1 MTAHGFDWRPVLR
14 RALAAEAGGPLLVW
28 VEGTAGAGKS
38 HLLRELGALPRPAD
52 ATLVEWW
59 CGVPGARP
67 AEDRPEVDRPAEDR
81 PEQDRSEGGRPAEGR
96 RQGPVLLLV
105 DDLHRADEDERGR
118 LRRLLE
124 GAWPGLAAV
133 VTYRPEE
140 LLTPGLPLGAPAA
153 RYPSGLTVLRQ
164 RLVAWDEERV
174 RRAVELAL
182 GDRCPPEV
190 AGRLLERSGGV
201 PQVVVDL
208 LAVLRERP
216 GEECTAGRVDS
227 AGVPVRLAELV
238 LGRTSALSAAQR
250 PVVWAAAVLGEPAG
264 RDELIAV
271 SGLGPVEGRSALL
284 AALTG
289 AALAEPAEGSYGF
302 HAPLAASAVHAAV
315 PGPLRQE
322 LHQRAADVLTG
333 RQPVPWAAVAR
344 HRRAAGQVGGWL
356 RAVERAALAAAD
368 AGRHQ
373 QAIGL
378 LEEALA
384 SALVP
389 PQTRA
394 RLAPL
399 LARSAVLALRSDQTV
414 EVLTQIVRDPTLPAT
429 VRGELR
435 LDLGLMLCNQV
446 GRVAAG
452 WQELETAATELRAVR
467 PDLAARAMSALAM
480 PYWPGPAIDVHRGWL
495 RKAVAATADSGDE
508 AALAT
513 AAVARASLAMSCGD
527 RDAWE
532 LVAALPTDS
541 PVPGCRRHAARG
553 LCNAADAAV
562 WLGFYERARDL
573 LAEGLDLSAT
583 SGAPYS
589 EHTALGTSLLLAWW
603 TGRWAGLAE
612 RCERLVTTTADMP
625 FIASDARVVR
635 GLLAFAE
642 GDWGAALSWLSGQGA
657 IAPESMPTALAA
669 TASGALVRLALA
681 RQDLAGAAEQARK
694 AWSEVAGKGVWV
706 WAAELAPWAVE
717 ATARAGDVP
726 AARAMVRDFGQGIED
741 RDVPAARASLTWS
754 RAVLAEL
761 EDRQQEAA
769 ALYGEA
775 AAAYRALSRPYAGAL
790 TAEGAARCLLAGSAR
805 PAGGAS
811 GVAATPGTPPER
823 SPGAPEPE
831 RDGDPA
837 YGATAQL
844 VAALDS
850 CTQQFG
856 DLGATWDAARVRALL
871 RTQQPARKGRPPG
884 RPSHADELSPRE
896 SEVAQLA
903 ASGLTNRE
911 IAATLH
917 LSSRT
922 VEQHV
927 ARAMRKTGALSRHDL
942 ARHT

>member
-1 MTAHGFDWRPVLR
+1 MTATHGFDRRSLLR
-14 RALAAEAGGPLLVW
+14 RALAADAGGPVLVW

-38 HLLRELGALPRPAD
+38 HLLGELGALAGTAD
-52 ATLVEWW
+52 AALVEWC
-59 CGVPGARP
+59 CGAPGARP
-67 AEDRPEVDRPAEDR
+67 EEGPPV
-81 PEQDRSEGGRPAEGR
+81 GGRRE
-96 RQGPVLLLV
+96 GPVLLLV
-105 DDLHRADEDERGR
+105 DDLHRADEDERAR

-133 VTYRPEE
+133 VSYRPEE
-140 LLTPGLPLGAPAA
+140 LLHPGLPLGPPAV
-153 RYPSGLTVLRQ
+153 RYPAGATVLRH
-164 RLVAWDEERV
+164 RLVAWDEEHV
-174 RRAVELAL
+174 RRAAEEAL
-182 GDRCPPEV
+182 GGRCTPEA

-201 PQVVVDL
+201 PRVVVDL

-216 GEECTAGRVDS
+216 GEACTAGDVDA

-238 LGRTSALSAAQR
+238 LGRTSALPAARR
-250 PVVWAAAVLGEPAG
+250 PIVWAAAVLGEPAG
-264 RDELIAV
+264 RDELVAV
-271 SGLGPVEGRSALL
+271 SGLGPGPGRSALL
-284 AALTG
+284 AALAG
-289 AALAEPAEGSYGF
+289 AALAELDEGSYGF
-302 HAPLAASAVHAAV
+302 PVPLAAPAVRGAV

-322 LHQRAADVLTG
+322 LHRRAADVLTG

-368 AGRHQ
+368 AGRNQ
-373 QAIGL
+373 EAIGL

-384 SALVP
+384 APLVP
-389 PQTRA
+389 PRTRA

-414 EVLTQIVRDPTLPAT
+414 EVLTQIVRDPGLPAT

-452 WQELETAATELRAVR
+452 WQELETAAVELRDLR

-495 RKAVAATADSGDE
+495 RKAVAATAGSGDA

-532 LVAALPTDS
+532 LVAALPTGS
-541 PVPGCRRHAARG
+541 PDPVCRRHAARG

-657 IAPESMPTALAA
+657 IEPRSMPTALAA

-681 RQDLAGAAEQARK
+681 RQDPATAAEQARR
-694 AWSEVAGKGVWV
+694 AWSDVAGKGVWV

-717 ATARAGDVP
+717 ATARAGDLP
-726 AARAMVRDFGQGIED
+726 AARAMVRDFAQGIED

-769 ALYGEA
+769 DLYEEA
-775 AAAYRALSRPYAGAL
+775 AAAYRTLSRPYARAL
-790 TAEGAARCLLAGSAR
+790 TAEGAARCLLAG
-805 PAGGAS
+805 PAGRPNGAE
-811 GVAATPGTPPER
+811 GAAAPTPGTPSDQPA
-823 SPGAPEPE
+823 GAPAADRP
-831 RDGDPA
+831 GGPA
-837 YGATAQL
+837 ADTTARV
-844 VAALDS
+844 VAVLDS
-850 CTQQFG
+850 CTREFG
-856 DLGATWDAARVRALL
+856 DLGAVWDAARVRALL

-896 SEVAQLA
+896 GEVAQLA

-942 ARHT
+942 ARYT

>member
-1 MTAHGFDWRPVLR
+1 MTAAHGFGWEPVLR
-14 RALAAEAGGPLLVW
+14 RALAADGGEPVLVW

-38 HLLRELGALPRPAD
+38 HLLRELGALPGAAA
-52 ATLVEWW
+52 ATRLEWR
-59 CGVPGARP
+59 CGVPGGQP
-67 AEDRPEVDRPAEDR
+67 
-81 PEQDRSEGGRPAEGR
+81 QEGPRE
-96 RQGPVLLLV
+96 GPVLLLV
-105 DDLHRADEDERGR
+105 DDVHRADEDERER
-118 LRRLLE
+118 LRRVLE
-124 GAWPGLAAV
+124 ASWPGLAAV

-140 LLTPGLPLGAPAA
+140 LRTPGLPLGTPTP
-153 RYPSGLTVLRQ
+153 RYPSGLTVLRN
-164 RLVAWDEERV
+164 RLTAWDEERV
-174 RRAVELAL
+174 RRAATETL
-182 GDRCPPEV
+182 GDRCTAEV
-190 AGRLLERSGGV
+190 VGRLLERSGGV

-208 LAVLRERP
+208 LAVVRGRP
-216 GEECTAGRVDS
+216 AEECTAGDVDA

-238 LGRTSALSAAQR
+238 LGRMSALPAADR
-250 PVVWAAAVLGEPAG
+250 PIIWAAAVLGEPAG
-264 RDELIAV
+264 RDELIGV
-271 SGLGPVEGRSALL
+271 SGLGPARGGSALL

-289 AALAEPAEGSYGF
+289 AALAELDEGSYGF
-302 HAPLAASAVHAAV
+302 PAPLAASAVHGAV

-322 LHQRAADVLTG
+322 LHERAADVLTR
-333 RQPVPWAAVAR
+333 RQPVPWTAVAR
-344 HRRAAGQVGGWL
+344 HRRAAGQVRGWL
-356 RAVERAALAAAD
+356 RAVERAARAAAE

-373 QAIGL
+373 HAIGL
-378 LEEALA
+378 LEQALA
-384 SALVP
+384 SSLVP

-399 LARSAVLALRSDQTV
+399 LARSAVVALRSDQTV

-446 GRVAAG
+446 GRFAAG
-452 WQELETAATELRAVR
+452 WQELETAAAELRDVR

-480 PYWPGPAIDVHRGWL
+480 PYWPGSAIDVHRKWL
-495 RKAVAATADSGDE
+495 RKALAATAASGDE
-508 AALAT
+508 ATLAT

-527 RDAWE
+527 REAWE
-532 LVAALPTDS
+532 LVAALPTGS
-541 PVPGCRRHAARG
+541 PDPVCRRHAARG

-562 WLGFYERARDL
+562 WLGCYQRAEAL
-573 LAEGLDLSAT
+573 LTEGLDLSAA
-583 SGAPYS
+583 SGAPYT
-589 EHTALGTSLLLAWW
+589 EHTALGTRLLLEWW

-612 RCERLVTTTADMP
+612 RCERFVATTADMP

-657 IAPESMPTALAA
+657 ITPENMPTALAA

-681 RQDLAGAAEQARK
+681 RQDPAGAAEQARR
-694 AWSEVAGKGVWV
+694 AWSGVVGKGVWV

-717 ATARAGDVP
+717 ATARAGDLP
-726 AARAMVRDFGQGIED
+726 AARAMVRDFAQGVEE
-741 RDVPAARASLTWS
+741 REAPAARASLSWS
-754 RAVLAEL
+754 RAVLAEV
-761 EDRQQEAA
+761 EGEQQQAADLYAQAEAA
-769 ALYGEA
+769 YGTL
-775 AAAYRALSRPYAGAL
+775 RRPYARAL
-790 TAEGAARCLLAGSAR
+790 TAEGAARCLLAVRSPG
-805 PAGGAS
+805 PGGAD
-811 GVAATPGTPPER
+811 GEAAPPGTPSGR
-823 SPGAPEPE
+823 SPGAPEAEGPG
-831 RDGDPA
+831 DGAAD
-837 YGATAQL
+837 ATAQL

-927 ARAMRKTGALSRHDL
+927 ARAMRKTGAFSRHDL